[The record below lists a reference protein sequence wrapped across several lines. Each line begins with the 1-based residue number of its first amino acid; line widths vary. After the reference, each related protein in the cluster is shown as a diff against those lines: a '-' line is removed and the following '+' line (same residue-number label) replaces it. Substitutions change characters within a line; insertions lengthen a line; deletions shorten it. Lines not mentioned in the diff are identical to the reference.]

1 MKYRTDFVTNS
12 SSSSFII
19 AHSEYVTEELKNNI
33 VKFALQNFLG
43 DVTCSTEEELVKS
56 FKSEYDGDFE
66 VGEFSDDSGNLINI
80 YDENNK
86 IKDEYL
92 KNHNDYILE
101 KYYIC
106 LKEIKVGKC
115 VSLGRIDYDE
125 AEYMLRKLQ
134 HDFWGAIKD
143 DNFVGIDDD
152 LMY

>member
-56 FKSEYDGDFE
+56 FKLEYDGDFE

-92 KNHNDYILE
+92 KNHDDYILE

-106 LKEIKVGKC
+106 LKEIKGGKC